1 MRRTR
6 ASHDRRPAT
15 VDEFGRSSYHR
26 RSLLKLLSTNGE
38 NSIVFTAADFKAIV
52 SGQRSGIGAAL
63 ARCALRAAETPYA
76 AAMLWR
82 NCRYDR
88 GAAEVHRVEVPVIS
102 VGNLTLGGTGKT
114 PMVAWLA
121 RWFRNQGVRVC
132 LISRGYK
139 TTDGAR
145 NDEAMELEQ
154 RLPDVPHLQN
164 PDRVAAAR
172 IAIDELD
179 TQLILLDD
187 GFQHRRLHRDLDIV
201 LLDAL
206 EPFGHEHVFP
216 RGMLREPIRGLRR
229 ADVICLTR
237 ADAVSDSARQA
248 LADRIIRLASGVT
261 YCEAVSNPSGLL
273 NSTGR
278 QRPVQS
284 LQGQSVLAFCGI
296 GNPAG
301 FRHTLESAGLDVLQ
315 LREFADHHHYDRND
329 LRRIADWAA
338 SYPSATAIIC
348 THKDLVKISL
358 NALGKLPLYA
368 LEIQQDFIRGRS
380 ELESHLYSFT
390 GAIE

>member
-1 MRRTR
+1 M
-6 ASHDRRPAT
+6 
-15 VDEFGRSSYHR
+15 
-26 RSLLKLLSTNGE
+26 LSFTNGE
-38 NSIVFTAADFKAIV
+38 NSVVFTAADFNAIV
-52 SGQRSGIGAAL
+52 SGQRRGIGAAL
-63 ARCALRAAETPYA
+63 ARLALRAGETPYT
-76 AAMLWR
+76 AAMRWR
-82 NCRYDR
+82 NRRYDR

-121 RWFRNQGVRVC
+121 RWFRIQGVRVC

-206 EPFGHEHVFP
+206 QPFGHEHVFP
-216 RGMLREPIRGLRR
+216 RGMLREPISGLRR

-237 ADAVSDSARQA
+237 ADAVSESERQSLGERIA
-248 LADRIIRLASGVT
+248 QLAPNVT
-261 YCEAVSNPSGLL
+261 YCEAVSSPSGLL
-273 NSTGR
+273 SGNGS
-278 QRPVQS
+278 QLPLHS

-315 LREFADHHHYDRND
+315 LREFADHHRYDRYD
-329 LRRIADWAA
+329 LGRLADWARN
-338 SYPSATAIIC
+338 YPSAAAIVC

-380 ELESHLYSFT
+380 DLESRLTLFAD
-390 GAIE
+390 AIE